1 MHSRESLPRRLVAV
15 TSAAV
20 GLVLIGA
27 SAGGVVALD
36 SDLRAATQPVVPTR
50 MVEDRFAPADGDR
63 RCREHAPSQ
72 RRSPEV

>member
-1 MHSRESLPRRLVAV
+1 MHSRDSLPRRLVAV
-15 TSAAV
+15 TSVAA
-20 GLVLIGA
+20 GLLLIGA

-50 MVEDRFAPADGDR
+50 MVEDRFAPAHDDG
-63 RCREHAPSQ
+63 RCREFAPIQ